1 MGKFL
6 SIALRSPLLQSQID
20 TKKTQT
26 AQANIFQGKIKTLV
40 LPLPPFAE
48 QTRIVAEVER
58 RLSVIDELEMQV
70 EANLKRA
77 ERLRQAI
84 LKRAFEGKLVS
95 QDPNDEPAS
104 ALLERIRR
112 TKLQETDVN
121 SKRRKKAALAAAGP
135 PQV

>member
-1 MGKFL
+1 MPTRIA
-6 SIALRSPLLQSQID
+6 SIGERSPSALFRKAVAGAFLLCMAICCIPGSSGAGDFRSWVI
-20 TKKTQT
+20 
-26 AQANIFQGKIKTLV
+26 
-40 LPLPPFAE
+40 
-48 QTRIVAEVER
+48 

-84 LKRAFEGKLVS
+84 LKRAFEGKMVP

-121 SKRRKKAALAAAGP
+121 SKRRKKAALAAGGRA
-135 PQV
+135 QV

>member
-1 MGKFL
+1 
-6 SIALRSPLLQSQID
+6 
-20 TKKTQT
+20 
-26 AQANIFQGKIKTLV
+26 
-40 LPLPPFAE
+40 
-48 QTRIVAEVER
+48 
-58 RLSVIDELEMQV
+58 VIDELEMQV

-84 LKRAFEGKLVS
+84 LKRAFEGKMVP

-121 SKRRKKAALAAAGP
+121 SKRRKKAALAAGGRA
-135 PQV
+135 QV